1 MEGWWHRDRMNRSM
15 TSFFCFFLISN
26 LINSPLSTS
35 THLHLHSPLQN
46 DPDLKPMFEEIEKGG
61 MPALMKFM
69 NDPEWLAR
77 VGSKMGDVA
86 EMLAAGGGAG
96 GGMGAG
102 AAAAGARAAAPPA
115 QIPTV
120 NNLFDAAKAGDLEAV
135 EDFVAIGRD
144 VNEVDEGLRTPL
156 HFAVAYG
163 HADIAREL
171 LTSGANLEA
180 KERQGNTPLHYA
192 CGYGRAELVN
202 LLVGA
207 GADASSENGEGKTP
221 LELVTGEPR
230 NPLNQDK
237 DTLGALENAELACAE
252 RSGSS

>member
-1 MEGWWHRDRMNRSM
+1 
-15 TSFFCFFLISN
+15 
-26 LINSPLSTS
+26 
-35 THLHLHSPLQN
+35 
-46 DPDLKPMFEEIEKGG
+46 MFEDIQSGG
-61 MPALMKFM
+61 MPALMKYM
-69 NDPEWLAR
+69 NDPEWLAK

-86 EMLAAGGGAG
+86 EMLAAGGGGAG
-96 GGMGAG
+96 GP
-102 AAAAGARAAAPPA
+102 AAAAGAAGASTAAPSAP
-115 QIPTV
+115 IPTV

-144 VNEVDEGLRTPL
+144 VDEQDEGGRTPL

-163 HADIAREL
+163 HAAVAREL
-171 LTSGANLEA
+171 LSSGASVDA
-180 KERQGNTPLHYA
+180 KEQQGNTPLHYA

-207 GADASSENGEGKTP
+207 GADASLENGEGKSP

-230 NPLNQDK
+230 NPLNADR
-237 DTLGALENAELACAE
+237 DTLGVLENAELACAE

>member
-1 MEGWWHRDRMNRSM
+1 
-15 TSFFCFFLISN
+15 
-26 LINSPLSTS
+26 
-35 THLHLHSPLQN
+35 
-46 DPDLKPMFEEIEKGG
+46 MFEEIEKGG

-69 NDPEWLAR
+69 NDPEWLAK

-86 EMLAAGGGAG
+86 EMLAAGGGGGGAGTVAG
-96 GGMGAG
+96 GPPSS
-102 AAAAGARAAAPPA
+102 AAAAAAAAP
-115 QIPTV
+115 IPTV

-144 VNEVDEGLRTPL
+144 VNEVDEGMRTPL

-163 HADIAREL
+163 HADVAREL
-171 LTSGANLEA
+171 LSSGAHLDARE
-180 KERQGNTPLHYA
+180 KQGNTPLHYA
-192 CGYGRAELVN
+192 CGYGRAELVS

-207 GADASSENGEGKTP
+207 GADAAAENGEGKTP

-230 NPLNQDK
+230 NPLNRDR
-237 DTLGALENAELACAE
+237 DTLGALENAEMACAE

>member
-1 MEGWWHRDRMNRSM
+1 
-15 TSFFCFFLISN
+15 
-26 LINSPLSTS
+26 
-35 THLHLHSPLQN
+35 
-46 DPDLKPMFEEIEKGG
+46 MFEDIQSGG
-61 MPALMKFM
+61 MPALMKYM
-69 NDPEWLAR
+69 NDPEWLAK

-86 EMLAAGGGAG
+86 EMLAAGGGGAG
-96 GGMGAG
+96 G
-102 AAAAGARAAAPPA
+102 AAAAAGPAAAASPA
-115 QIPTV
+115 AAATAIPTV

-144 VNEVDEGLRTPL
+144 VDETDEGGRTPL

-163 HADIAREL
+163 HAAVAREL
-171 LTSGANLEA
+171 LSSGASVDA
-180 KERQGNTPLHYA
+180 KEQQGNTPLHYA

-207 GADASSENGEGKTP
+207 GADASAENGEGKTP

-230 NPLNQDK
+230 NPLNADR

>member
-1 MEGWWHRDRMNRSM
+1 
-15 TSFFCFFLISN
+15 
-26 LINSPLSTS
+26 
-35 THLHLHSPLQN
+35 
-46 DPDLKPMFEEIEKGG
+46 MFEEIQTAG
-61 MPALMKFM
+61 MPALMKYM
-69 NDPEWLAR
+69 NDPEWLAK
-77 VGSKMGDVA
+77 VGAKMGDVA

-96 GGMGAG
+96 AGGVGG
-102 AAAAGARAAAPPA
+102 AAAAGAPTAAATA
-115 QIPTV
+115 AIPTV

-144 VNEVDEGLRTPL
+144 VDEADEGGRTPL

-163 HADIAREL
+163 HAAVAREL
-171 LTSGANLEA
+171 LGSGASLDARE
-180 KERQGNTPLHYA
+180 KQGNTPLHYA

-207 GADASSENGEGKTP
+207 GADASAENGEGKTP

-230 NPLNQDK
+230 NPLNADK

>member
-1 MEGWWHRDRMNRSM
+1 
-15 TSFFCFFLISN
+15 
-26 LINSPLSTS
+26 
-35 THLHLHSPLQN
+35 
-46 DPDLKPMFEEIEKGG
+46 MFQDIQSGG
-61 MPALMKFM
+61 MPALMKYM
-69 NDPEWLAR
+69 NDPEWLAK

-86 EMLAAGGGAG
+86 EMLAAGGGGGAG
-96 GGMGAG
+96 GGGAGGPAAAAG
-102 AAAAGARAAAPPA
+102 AAAAAPSAA
-115 QIPTV
+115 IPTV

-144 VNEVDEGLRTPL
+144 VDETDEGGRTPL

-163 HADIAREL
+163 HVAVAREL
-171 LTSGANLEA
+171 LSSGASVDA
-180 KERQGNTPLHYA
+180 KEQQGNTPLHYA

-207 GADASSENGEGKTP
+207 GADAAAENGEGKTP

-230 NPLNQDK
+230 NPLNADK

>member
-1 MEGWWHRDRMNRSM
+1 MADPTVQKQVAEM
-15 TSFFCFFLISN
+15 TAAMQNEKVQKRFEELR
-26 LINSPLSTS
+26 
-35 THLHLHSPLQN
+35 N
-46 DPDLKPMFEEIEKGG
+46 DPDLEPMFEEIEKGG

-69 NDPEWLAR
+69 NDAEWLAK

-86 EMLAAGGGAG
+86 EMLAAGGGG
-96 GGMGAG
+96 G
-102 AAAAGARAAAPPA
+102 AAAAAAGRAPAAATGAPT

-144 VNEVDEGLRTPL
+144 VNELDEGARTPL

-163 HADIAREL
+163 HADIAKEL
-171 LTSGANLEA
+171 LGAGANVEA

-207 GADASSENGEGKTP
+207 GADASAENADGKTP

-230 NPLNQDK
+230 NHLNQ

>member
-1 MEGWWHRDRMNRSM
+1 
-15 TSFFCFFLISN
+15 
-26 LINSPLSTS
+26 
-35 THLHLHSPLQN
+35 
-46 DPDLKPMFEEIEKGG
+46 MFEDIQSGG
-61 MPALMKFM
+61 MPALMKYM
-69 NDPEWLAR
+69 NDPEWLAK

-86 EMLAAGGGAG
+86 EMLAAGGGGAAG
-96 GGMGAG
+96 GAGGAAA
-102 AAAAGARAAAPPA
+102 AAAAGARGPSAPAAP
-115 QIPTV
+115 IPTV

-144 VNEVDEGLRTPL
+144 VNETDEGRRTPL

-163 HADIAREL
+163 HADVAKEL
-171 LTSGANLEA
+171 LNSGA
-180 KERQGNTPLHYA
+180 T
-192 CGYGRAELVN
+192 VD

-207 GADASSENGEGKTP
+207 GADASAENGEGKTP

>member
-1 MEGWWHRDRMNRSM
+1 
-15 TSFFCFFLISN
+15 
-26 LINSPLSTS
+26 
-35 THLHLHSPLQN
+35 
-46 DPDLKPMFEEIEKGG
+46 MFEEIEKGG

-69 NDPEWLAR
+69 NDTDWLAK

-96 GGMGAG
+96 GMGGGAAG
-102 AAAAGARAAAPPA
+102 GGPSSAPAAAAA
-115 QIPTV
+115 IPTV

-163 HADIAREL
+163 HTAVAQEL
-171 LTSGANLEA
+171 LNSGANIEV
-180 KERQGNTPLHYA
+180 KEKQGNTPLHYA

-207 GADASSENGEGKTP
+207 GADASAENAEGKTP
-221 LELVTGEPR
+221 LELVTPK
-230 NPLNQDK
+230 NPLYQDK
-237 DTLGALENAELACAE
+237 DTLGALENAEMACAE